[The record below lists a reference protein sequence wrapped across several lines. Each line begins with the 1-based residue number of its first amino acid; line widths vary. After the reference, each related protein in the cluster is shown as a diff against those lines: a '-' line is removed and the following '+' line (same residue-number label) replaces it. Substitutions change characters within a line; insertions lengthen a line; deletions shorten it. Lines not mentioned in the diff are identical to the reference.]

1 MTNYMHEYKR
11 SQKRNGPKADR
22 PRGGTPQPGEV
33 WWVPNLEGIDS
44 PVVVMSA
51 RGGRVTVRRCLRDP
65 EGQWHRDVIDD
76 YIKVGLDFYKYVE
89 SREHILS
96 RDRLVRKMGR
106 LSDRDRRRLGV
117 GKAAVQERNWFL
129 E

>member
-1 MTNYMHEYKR
+1 MTNYMYEYKR
-11 SQKRNGPKADR
+11 SQKRNRSK
-22 PRGGTPQPGEV
+22 GGTPQPGEV
-33 WWVPNLEGIDS
+33 WWAPNLEPGIDS

-51 RGGRVTVRRCLRDP
+51 RGGWVTVRRCLRDP

-76 YIKVGLDFYKYVE
+76 YIRVGLDFYKYVE
-89 SREHILS
+89 FREQILY

-106 LSDRDRRRLGV
+106 LSDHDRRRLGV

-129 E
+129 A